1 MTDEAQVRE
10 IVRQVVE
17 RTRREAGPAGSP
29 RASRFVTA
37 DEVGAIPRG
46 GQLMVPPGVR
56 LTPLARDAARERGV
70 QIVPNTIPGT
80 KKSET
85 ATAPQPT
92 PQRTIAIGADHGGFA
107 MKEDLKKLLAELG
120 YAVDDVGTHDTQAV
134 DYPDFAQAVAERVA
148 QGRVIRGIVVDG
160 AGIGSCMAANKVPG
174 VRAALCYD
182 LSTARNAREHNDA
195 NVLTLGGQLI
205 GPTLARDIVRAFLTT
220 DCTAERHLR
229 RVAKITAIEQR
240 YLRR

>member
-10 IVRQVVE
+10 IVRQVVA
-17 RTRREAGPAGSP
+17 RTRREAGAVASR
-29 RASRFVTA
+29 RASRFITA
-37 DEVGAIPRG
+37 DEVNALPRG
-46 GQLMVPPGVR
+46 GQLVVPAGVR

-70 QIVPNTIPGT
+70 HIVNEQSANEPVTVE
-80 KKSET
+80 K
-85 ATAPQPT
+85 PT
-92 PQRTIAIGADHGGFA
+92 SPPQRTVAIGADHGGYA

-120 YAVDDVGTHDTQAV
+120 YTVDDVGTHSTEAV
-134 DYPDFAQAVAERVA
+134 DYPDLAQAVAERVA
-148 QGRVIRGIVVDG
+148 QGRAGRGIVVDG

-205 GPTLARDIVRAFLTT
+205 GPALAREIVRVFLTT
-220 DCTAERHLR
+220 DCTEERHRR
-229 RVAKITAIEQR
+229 RVAKIMAIEQR

>member
-17 RTRREAGPAGSP
+17 RTRREAGGAGSR
-29 RASRFVTA
+29 RAARFITA
-37 DEVGAIPRG
+37 DEVNAIPRG
-46 GQLMVPPGVR
+46 GQLAVPAGAR

-70 QIVPNTIPGT
+70 QIVDGGRPGT
-80 KKSET
+80 V
-85 ATAPQPT
+85 APPT
-92 PQRTIAIGADHGGFA
+92 PSPDPMRTVAIGADHGGYT
-107 MKEDLKKLLAELG
+107 MKEDLKKLLVELG
-120 YAVDDVGTHDTQAV
+120 YAVDDVGTHSPEAV

-148 QGRVIRGIVVDG
+148 QGRAWRGIMVDG

-205 GPTLARDIVRAFLTT
+205 GPALARDIVRTFLATN
-220 DCTAERHLR
+220 CTEERHRR
-229 RVAKITAIEQR
+229 RVDKIMAIEQR